1 MSHIASSPE
10 EALARA
16 QAVLD
21 RLVPLTRAGLPV
33 QPELLDHLGAAWE
46 ERVHALAGADRAGEA
61 VAAADDWLRHLGDGE
76 DAPGA
81 LPLERWPQVARALV
95 AKGRAL
101 AGTGDIE
108 AALAVLAQV
117 QQRFEHAEAL
127 PVRQWLARAGLAEV
141 NLRAR
146 HGATFAKVDMVR
158 HAHRLATRFA
168 ADEWPA
174 TRALVAQLRRRRARL
189 LAELDDPEEALSGW
203 EALWRDSGASPDD
216 EVREAAAD
224 GRLEQMRLL
233 ASLGRWSEA
242 LAAQRSL
249 AGRLADTAHPGS
261 LETLALAHLDVVLWW
276 YGEDPEPPEGSTAQE
291 QMRLACEAME
301 ARFPLARTPRPAL
314 VDRCLSQCAGLH
326 AGLLREQARR
336 MREADGD
343 AAGAD
348 ALDEQA
354 RALAER
360 LWADYADHPDALTR
374 RNALRAHRDEVERRA
389 GAPADRLAAWQAVL
403 QRVGDDP
410 AAPLQSPLLAVWTD
424 IAFLQHEM
432 QRLPEALATLE
443 AAQRRFDNDPQPA
456 VQRTLRDLACTRAH
470 WLGDAG
476 RFDEALAL
484 LDAPADEAP
493 AEEEPDRWL
502 QLLRLDT
509 RAHLW
514 AIQAPPVPDAP
525 AEGEDPPAEVSEL
538 TPAED
543 HCARAVAAMAERF
556 GADRSPRI
564 RQRLAYRLYN
574 LAVHQRERLHFEAA
588 RASNQRRID
597 LFLDDEDPEIVFRTA
612 SAGLN
617 LGYLLMM
624 LMGREEEALPVYD
637 RMLERFGARTEPR
650 LREVM
655 AKLSASRLTCLNRL
669 QRRGAEVSY
678 GDAVEDLPLER
689 RDALWARIDAAR
701 AHHGTKQY
709 RQAVDIYDGILREHV
724 ASAHPEL
731 RRLCLDAMVNK
742 GFCLGRLGQGEQALA
757 VYGEV
762 VERYGHESNTSA
774 EKDVALAL
782 ANSAVELDRLGRH
795 DEEVAVYDRIVER
808 WRDTTVDDLR
818 MRVARALHAKGLT
831 LADSDAAA
839 AEAAY
844 RETLARY
851 LHAPEVAVRLPAA
864 KAAVDLGVLLR
875 RTGRAAEAAS
885 TCQGTLAQLAH
896 ETHPDF
902 AEQLEKLRV
911 QVARGHREAGQ
922 RDAAIAAYQ
931 ALLDLPPKTLSETLL
946 VALRREYAALGAA
959 RSWREKVANALIR
972 LFHTR

>member
-21 RLVPLTRAGLPV
+21 RLVPLTRAGQPA

-46 ERVHALAGADRAGEA
+46 EQVQALAGAGRADEA
-61 VAAADDWLRHLGDGE
+61 VAAADDWLRHLGDG
-76 DAPGA
+76 DAAPGT

-101 AGTGDIE
+101 SGTGDIE

-141 NLRAR
+141 NLRAH

-168 ADEWPA
+168 DDDWPA
-174 TRALVAQLRRRRARL
+174 TRTLVAQLRLRQAAL
-189 LAELDDPEEALSGW
+189 LAELDDPEEALAAW
-203 EALWRDSGASPDD
+203 EALWRDGGASPHD

-224 GRLEQMRLL
+224 GRLAQMRLL
-233 ASLGRWSEA
+233 ASLERWPEA
-242 LAAQRSL
+242 LAIQRSL
-249 AGRLADTAHPGS
+249 VERLAATEHPGS
-261 LETLALAHLDVVLWW
+261 LETLALAQLDAILWW
-276 YGEDPEPPEGSTAQE
+276 HGEEPEAPEGSTAQE
-291 QMRLACEAME
+291 QLGLACEAMQ

-314 VDRCLSQCAGLH
+314 VDRCLSQCVCLH
-326 AGLLREQARR
+326 ADLLHEQARR
-336 MREADGD
+336 MREAGG
-343 AAGAD
+343 AAAAQ
-348 ALDEQA
+348 ALDAQA
-354 RALAER
+354 RALTER
-360 LWADYADHPDALTR
+360 LWADYGEHPDAPTR
-374 RNALRAHRDEVERRA
+374 RHALLAHCDGIRQQA
-389 GAPADRLAAWQAVL
+389 AAPAEQLAAWQAVL
-403 QRVGDDP
+403 QRIGDDP
-410 AAPLQSPLLAVWTD
+410 AAPLQSPLLQVWID
-424 IAFLQHEM
+424 IAYLQHAAGLAP
-432 QRLPEALATLE
+432 QALATLE
-443 AAQRRFDNDPQPA
+443 AAQQRFGKDTQPA
-456 VQRTLRDLACTRAH
+456 VQRPLRELACTRAH
-470 WLGDAG
+470 WLGQAG

-484 LDAPADEAP
+484 LETPDEEEAP
-493 AEEEPDRWL
+493 AEEEPERWL
-502 QLLRLDT
+502 QLMHLDT
-509 RAHLW
+509 RADLW
-514 AIQAPPVPDAP
+514 ALQAPPAP
-525 AEGEDPPAEVSEL
+525 GAVADGEHPPAEVGEL
-538 TPAED
+538 TPAEA
-543 HCARAVAAMAERF
+543 HCARTAAVMAERF
-556 GADRSPRI
+556 GADDSPRI

-574 LAVHQRERLHFEAA
+574 LAVHQRDRLHYEAA
-588 RASNQRRID
+588 RASNQQRID

-669 QRRGAEVSY
+669 QRRGAAVSF
-678 GDAVEDLPLER
+678 GEAVEDLPLEQ
-689 RDALWARIDAAR
+689 RDALWARIEQAR
-701 AHHGTKQY
+701 THHGTKQY
-709 RQAVDIYDGILREHV
+709 RQAIDIYDGILRAHV
-724 ASAHPEL
+724 TSAHPEL

-762 VERYGHESNTSA
+762 LERYGHENNTSA

-795 DEEVAVYDRIVER
+795 DEEVAIYDRIIER
-808 WRDTTVDDLR
+808 WRGSTVADLR

-839 AEAAY
+839 AEALY
-844 RETLARY
+844 RETLARF
-851 LHAPEVAVRLPAA
+851 LPAPETAVRLPAA
-864 KAAVDLGVLLR
+864 KAAVNLGVLLR

-885 TCQGTLAQLAH
+885 TCEGALAQLAH

-902 AEQLEKLRV
+902 TEQLEKMRV
-911 QVARGHREAGQ
+911 QIARGHREAGQ

-931 ALLDLPPKTLSETLL
+931 ALLALPPKTLSNTLL
-946 VALRREYAALGAA
+946 AALRREHAELGAS
-959 RSWREKVANALIR
+959 RSWREKAGDALGR
-972 LFHTR
+972 LFNKN